1 MEEVGEGGGE
11 VSTGDGE
18 EAAGGGQRP
27 HHCDDDDDR
36 HGGGVTF
43 GRVIPAPGVGVGIS
57 GSPVPP
63 RTPLTMMRS
72 VMFSIHR

>member
-1 MEEVGEGGGE
+1 
-11 VSTGDGE
+11 
-18 EAAGGGQRP
+18 
-27 HHCDDDDDR
+27 
-36 HGGGVTF
+36 
-43 GRVIPAPGVGVGIS
+43 VGIS